1 MFIDGGAI
9 LELIKRN
16 DEQAFKQ
23 LFYQFYPRLLRYAFR
38 YVNDK
43 DVAEDL
49 IQDCFLNFWERRNT
63 FESSSVSS
71 LLFCM
76 VRNSC
81 LNYLKHQSLIDNI
94 SIDSIYDNYGEERL
108 YSSDMM
114 ETPDEII
121 LRKELMSLFHKAVSM
136 LSERTREV
144 FILSRFHGLKNREIA
159 DRLGI
164 SVKAVEKHISKSMK
178 IISSF
183 WEKQS
188 LDTLFVIS
196 LLFGNHIL

>member
-1 MFIDGGAI
+1 
-9 LELIKRN
+9 
-16 DEQAFKQ
+16 
-23 LFYQFYPRLLRYAFR
+23 
-38 YVNDK
+38 
-43 DVAEDL
+43 
-49 IQDCFLNFWERRNT
+49 
-63 FESSSVSS
+63 
-71 LLFCM
+71 M

-81 LNYLKHQSLIDNI
+81 LNYLKHQSLIENI

>member
-1 MFIDGGAI
+1 
-9 LELIKRN
+9 
-16 DEQAFKQ
+16 
-23 LFYQFYPRLLRYAFR
+23 
-38 YVNDK
+38 
-43 DVAEDL
+43 
-49 IQDCFLNFWERRNT
+49 
-63 FESSSVSS
+63 
-71 LLFCM
+71 
-76 VRNSC
+76 
-81 LNYLKHQSLIDNI
+81 
-94 SIDSIYDNYGEERL
+94 
-108 YSSDMM
+108 
-114 ETPDEII
+114 
-121 LRKELMSLFHKAVSM
+121 MSLFHKAVSM